1 MINSKQNFG
10 SGDIRKTTLRNG
22 LRVIT
27 ETIPSVRS
35 VSMGVWVDVGS
46 RHETDKVKGVSH
58 LIEHMVFKGTKR
70 RTAKQIASD
79 LESIGGNLNAFTSR
93 EQTCFTARV
102 LDEYIDT
109 ALDVLSDITCHATMT
124 PTNIKREKMVI
135 IEEIKESVDNP
146 SDQIHDIFA
155 KTYWDDDPLGTPI
168 MGSVETIKNMSRKNI
183 VNYLKSNYRTGS
195 IVIVATGAIN
205 HDKFLKKV
213 RKYFS
218 FESGKA
224 IEAMPPTRNETKKKI
239 IEQLDNNQTHL
250 AIGFPGVSYSDKNRM
265 ASIALSTYLGGGM
278 SSVLFQKIREQKGL
292 AYSVFSFNDVYRD
305 TGIFGAYLGTDRNNL
320 KLALDIL
327 LKECLRMKKNRLTNS
342 KLDLI
347 KAQIKGQITLGL
359 ESTTS
364 RMLRLGR
371 QELMMGRLV
380 TLPQTLELIDQI
392 TSSDILEL
400 SNRIFDLSRMTVA
413 VLGPVEKSDL
423 DHV

>member
-1 MINSKQNFG
+1 MTNSKQNFG

-46 RHETDKVKGVSH
+46 RHETDNVKGVSH

-102 LDEYIDT
+102 LDEYIET

-168 MGSVETIKNMSRKNI
+168 MGSVESIKNMSRKNI

-195 IVIVATGAIN
+195 IVIVATGAIK

-213 RKYFS
+213 KKYFS

-224 IEAMPPTRNETKKKI
+224 IEVMPPTRNETKKKI
-239 IEQLDNNQTHL
+239 IEQIDNNQTHL
-250 AIGFPGVSYSDKNRM
+250 AIGFPGISYSDKNRM

-292 AYSVFSFNDVYRD
+292 AYSVFAFNDVYRD